1 MQNKKIFRKTNEVF
15 VTRRLRQRK
24 IIMDGSKEIKKEKKK
39 LESVNMWDKN
49 QYSVYKTIIIS
60 MEFKIYV

>member
-1 MQNKKIFRKTNEVF
+1 
-15 VTRRLRQRK
+15 
-24 IIMDGSKEIKKEKKK
+24 MDGSKEIQKGKKK